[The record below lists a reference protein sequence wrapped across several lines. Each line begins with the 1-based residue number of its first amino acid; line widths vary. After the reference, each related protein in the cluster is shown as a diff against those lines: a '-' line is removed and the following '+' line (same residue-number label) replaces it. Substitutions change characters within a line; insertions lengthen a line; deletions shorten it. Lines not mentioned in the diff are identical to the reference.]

1 MTRPQ
6 QSPEP
11 PIHHHLEAPP
21 NPRPDDENLRR
32 ALRLTRVMLAL
43 ADDGDRDHRDAD
55 CAILYGTLR
64 DMAYR
69 LRRMAEDELARH
81 ARAGRRD

>member
-1 MTRPQ
+1 
-6 QSPEP
+6 
-11 PIHHHLEAPP
+11 
-21 NPRPDDENLRR
+21 
-32 ALRLTRVMLAL
+32 L